1 MLTSLLVGN
10 EVDLEPNSE
19 LRFPPTI
26 PGQDRRYDTV
36 SGTTCGSKVYVVYE
50 NGRAYPVRLDSE
62 TCGSSLDSEL
72 TS

>member
-10 EVDLEPNSE
+10 EVELEPNSA

-62 TCGSSLDSEL
+62 TVWF
-72 TS
+72 